1 MMIVC
6 NKNRILKVC
15 IDYMALNKVIVNVFF
30 CFLNNT
36 LEEVTCHAMYSFLDR
51 CSGINQNHGVQG
63 DGYIMTCITYWVT
76 FFYIVMPFRFKHET
90 LIMMFAIR
98 KYRYQILIN
107 KNNFFMLII

>member
-1 MMIVC
+1 
-6 NKNRILKVC
+6 
-15 IDYMALNKVIVNVFF
+15 
-30 CFLNNT
+30 
-36 LEEVTCHAMYSFLDR
+36 MYSFLDR

-107 KNNFFMLII
+107 KIFFYVDHMTLRYLVNKPNLNDWIVHWISLVQLKH